1 MLFFERISLLVRT
14 YHPAEGIDKQKI
26 LCGVNEFFIA
36 MSHIQIYHSVFG
48 IGPYDGEIT
57 EVHYIFD
64 AQGIVLGERGTAEL
78 PHLYWL
84 SGWDSTDT
92 IRWKVPQKRR
102 VGSW

>member
-14 YHPAEGIDKQKI
+14 YYPAEGIDKQKI

-36 MSHIQIYHSVFG
+36 MPHIQIYHSVFG

-64 AQGIVLGERGTAEL
+64 AQGIVLGREGQQNFHIFIGSVSYTHLTL
-78 PHLYWL
+78 P
-84 SGWDSTDT
+84 T
-92 IRWKVPQKRR
+92 ILR
-102 VGSW
+102 V

>member
-64 AQGIVLGERGTAEL
+64 AQGIVLGREGQQNFHIFIGSRAGIPLIPFAGRCHKRG
-78 PHLYWL
+78 
-84 SGWDSTDT
+84 G
-92 IRWKVPQKRR
+92 
-102 VGSW
+102 